1 MKRAISTVALASLG
15 ALICAQTAEKPPE
28 ISVVSIKPS
37 DPGTNAMGNRYP
49 PGRFTLTGYS
59 LLSLIENAYSV
70 KEYQVL
76 DAPGWLSSE
85 RWTLEGE
92 LTQPV
97 RMFSYMKLLQPV
109 LAERYHL
116 KIRRE
121 TRTMPIYS
129 LVVAKG
135 GPKLKPPEEGAKQ
148 GTRYGNMIVDKRY
161 DIRRLAPDLTGN
173 LNMPV
178 VDKTG
183 LTGEYDM
190 DLKWTPDP
198 ARPAFGDVRNPAD
211 LPAPD
216 PNRPEIFTAIK
227 EQLGL
232 ELKAEKGPV
241 EVIVIE
247 HAERP
252 TPN

>member
-1 MKRAISTVALASLG
+1 MKSPAILAVAASL
-15 ALICAQTAEKPPE
+15 AFAQAPE

-37 DPGTNAMGNRYP
+37 DPGTNSMGNRFP
-49 PGRFTLTGYS
+49 PGRFTFTGYS
-59 LLSLIENAYSV
+59 LMSLIESAYSV
-70 KEYQVL
+70 KEYQIL
-76 DAPGWLSSE
+76 DAPGWMSSE
-85 RWTLEGE
+85 RWNLEGE

-97 RMFSYMKLLQPV
+97 SMFSYPQLLQPV
-109 LAERYHL
+109 LADRYHL

-129 LVVAKG
+129 LVIAKG
-135 GPKLKPPEEGAKQ
+135 GLKLKLAAEDAKQ
-148 GTRYGNMIVDKRY
+148 GTRYGNMIVGERY
-161 DIRRLAPDLTGN
+161 DIRRLAFDLTGN

-183 LTGEYDM
+183 LTGIYDM
-190 DLKWTPDP
+190 NLKWTPDP
-198 ARPAFGDVRNPAD
+198 ARPAFGDVRDPAD

-216 PNRPEIFTAIK
+216 PSRPEIFTAIK

-232 ELKAEKGPV
+232 ELKAEKGPID
-241 EVIVIE
+241 VIVID
-247 HAERP
+247 HVERP

>member
-1 MKRAISTVALASLG
+1 MGMIRAIAISALVVWGGLLA
-15 ALICAQTAEKPPE
+15 AQPAAPPPE

-37 DPGTNAMGNRYP
+37 DPGTNAMGNRFP

-59 LLSLIENAYSV
+59 LMSLIESAYSV
-70 KEYQVL
+70 KEYQIL

-97 RMFSYMKLLQPV
+97 RMFSYMQLLQPV
-109 LAERYHL
+109 LADRYHL

-129 LVVAKG
+129 LVIAKG
-135 GPKLKPPEEGAKQ
+135 GLKLKPSPEDAKQ
-148 GTRYGNMIVDKRY
+148 GTRYGNMIVGQKY
-161 DIRRLAPDLTGN
+161 DIRRLAPDLDGN

-183 LTGEYDM
+183 LTGIYDM

-198 ARPAFGDVRNPAD
+198 A
-211 LPAPD
+211 
-216 PNRPEIFTAIK
+216 
-227 EQLGL
+227 
-232 ELKAEKGPV
+232 
-241 EVIVIE
+241 
-247 HAERP
+247 
-252 TPN
+252 

>member
-1 MKRAISTVALASLG
+1 MKSLTILAVVAGLAF
-15 ALICAQTAEKPPE
+15 AQAPE

-37 DPGTNAMGNRYP
+37 DPGTNSMGNRFP
-49 PGRFTLTGYS
+49 SGRFTFTGYS
-59 LLSLIENAYSV
+59 LMSLIESAYSV
-70 KEYQVL
+70 KEYQIL
-76 DAPGWLSSE
+76 DAPGWMSSE
-85 RWTLEGE
+85 RWNLEGE

-97 RMFSYMKLLQPV
+97 SMFSYPQLLQPV
-109 LAERYHL
+109 LADRYHL

-129 LVVAKG
+129 LVIAKG
-135 GPKLKPPEEGAKQ
+135 GAKLKKSDPEAPG
-148 GTRYGNMIVDKRY
+148 GVRYGNQIIGRKY
-161 DIRRLAPDLTGN
+161 DIRMLAPNLTGE

-178 VDKTG
+178 VDNTG
-183 LTGEYDM
+183 LTGIYDI

-198 ARPAFGDVRNPAD
+198 ARPAFGDVHNPAD

-241 EVIVIE
+241 DVIVID
-247 HAERP
+247 HVERP